1 MGVVE
6 ELVRAR
12 EAYDRREWVAA
23 YDGLSDP
30 STDPLTAADFE
41 RLATAAYLLGR
52 HNDCIQ
58 ALQRAYAADIGGGEV
73 RAAVRCCF
81 WLAMVLLDDGEAAV
95 AGGWVGRAQRLLDDL
110 DEDAVERG
118 YVQVLTMMRH
128 VGADEHEAAIS
139 VAEQVES
146 CGRRHS
152 DADLLAQGQCVR
164 GRMLMY
170 TGRVQEGLSL
180 LDEAMVAV
188 STGEVSPL
196 FAGHIYCAMIEGC
209 QELSDFGRAAEWT
222 TRLTRWCEGQQGL
235 VPFTGQ
241 CAVHRGQIM
250 RVRGAFTEALD
261 EFERAQQRYV
271 DAGSPPAAGHA
282 LAERGEVLRL
292 RGEYAAAEAA
302 YESAIGFGHD
312 PQPGL
317 ALLWLAQG
325 RTAPAV
331 ATVRRLLGEPR
342 DPVRRSQVLAAA
354 TEVLLADQALEEAS
368 ATADEL
374 ARLAEEFAST
384 ALRAQAA
391 YARGSVAI
399 AHDDPAAAVP
409 LLREAEQLW
418 TQLDVPF
425 ETART
430 QVQLGRA
437 LRALD
442 DEDTGRAELLAA
454 RRTFAAVG
462 AAPAER
468 HVAAL
473 LDDRGTPG
481 GLTAREVEVLRL
493 VATGSSNLEI
503 AAALVLSEKTVARHL
518 SNIFTK
524 LDVRT
529 RTAAAAFAYDQH
541 LVRLPDRGGDS

>member
-6 ELVRAR
+6 DLVRAR

-30 STDPLTAADFE
+30 GTDVLAADDFA

-58 ALQRAYAADIGGGEV
+58 ALQRAYAADIAGGDVAG
-73 RAAVRCCF
+73 AARCCF
-81 WLAMVLLDDGEAAV
+81 WLAMVLFDGGEVAV
-95 AGGWVGRAQRLLDDL
+95 AGGWVARAQRLLDDL
-110 DEDAVERG
+110 ADDVVERG
-118 YVQVLTMMRH
+118 YLLVLGMFQH
-128 VGADEHEAAIS
+128 IGAGEHETALA

-146 CGRRHS
+146 YGRRF
-152 DADLLAQGQCVR
+152 ADPDLIAQGQCAR

-170 TGRVQEGLSL
+170 AGRVQEGLAL

-188 STGEVSPL
+188 SAGEVSPL

-209 QELSDFGRAAEWT
+209 QEVSDFRRAAEWT
-222 TRLTRWCEGQQGL
+222 TRLTRWCDDQQGL

-250 RVRGAFTEALD
+250 RVRGAFSQALE
-261 EFERAQQRYV
+261 EFELAQQRYV
-271 DAGSPPAAGHA
+271 EAGSPPAAGLA
-282 LAERGEVLRL
+282 QAERAEVLRL
-292 RGEYAAAEAA
+292 RGDYDAADAAYAA
-302 YESAIGFGHD
+302 AIGFGHD

-325 RTAPAV
+325 RTAPAL
-331 ATVRRLLGEPR
+331 AAVRRLLGEPR

-354 TEVLLADQALEEAS
+354 TEVLLADQALDEAS
-368 ATADEL
+368 AAADEL

-391 YARGSVAI
+391 YARGSVAV
-399 AHDDPAAAVP
+399 ARDDPAGAVP
-409 LLREAEQLW
+409 LLREAGQLW
-418 TQLDVPF
+418 TQLDAPF
-425 ETART
+425 ETARAR
-430 QVQLGRA
+430 VQLGRA
-437 LRALD
+437 LRALGD
-442 DEDTGRAELLAA
+442 DDTGRAELLAA

-462 AAPAER
+462 ATPAER

-473 LDDRGTPG
+473 LDDRAAPG

-493 VATGSSNLEI
+493 VAAGSSNPEI
-503 AAALVLSEKTVARHL
+503 AAALVLSEKTVARHM

-529 RTAAAAFAYDQH
+529 RTAAAAFAYEQH
-541 LVRLPDRGGDS
+541 LV

>member
-6 ELVRAR
+6 DLVRAR

-30 STDPLTAADFE
+30 GTDVLAADDFA

-58 ALQRAYAADIGGGEV
+58 ALQRAYAADIAGGDVAG
-73 RAAVRCCF
+73 AARCCF
-81 WLAMVLLDDGEAAV
+81 WLAMVLFDGGEVAV
-95 AGGWVGRAQRLLDDL
+95 AGGWVARAQRLLDDL
-110 DEDAVERG
+110 ADDVVERG
-118 YVQVLTMMRH
+118 YLMVLGMFQH
-128 VGADEHEAAIS
+128 IGAGEHETALA

-146 CGRRHS
+146 YGRRF
-152 DADLLAQGQCVR
+152 ADPDLTAQGQCAR

-170 TGRVQEGLSL
+170 AGRVQEGLAL

-188 STGEVSPL
+188 SAGEVSPL

-209 QELSDFGRAAEWT
+209 QEVSDFGRAAEWT
-222 TRLTRWCEGQQGL
+222 TRLTRWCDDQQGL

-250 RVRGAFTEALD
+250 RVRGAFSEALE
-261 EFERAQQRYV
+261 EFELAQQRYV
-271 DAGSPPAAGHA
+271 EAGSPPAAGLA
-282 LAERGEVLRL
+282 QAERAEVLRL
-292 RGEYAAAEAA
+292 RGDYDAADAAYAA
-302 YESAIGFGHD
+302 AIGFGHD

-325 RTAPAV
+325 RTAPAL
-331 ATVRRLLGEPR
+331 AAVRRLLGEPR

-354 TEVLLADQALEEAS
+354 TEVLLADQALDEAS
-368 ATADEL
+368 AAADEL

-391 YARGSVAI
+391 YARGSVAV
-399 AHDDPAAAVP
+399 ARDDPAGAVP
-409 LLREAEQLW
+409 LLREAGQHW

-425 ETART
+425 ETARAR
-430 QVQLGRA
+430 VQLGRA
-437 LRALD
+437 LRALG

-462 AAPAER
+462 ATPAER

-473 LDDRGTPG
+473 LDDRVAPG

-493 VATGSSNLEI
+493 VAAGSSNPEI
-503 AAALVLSEKTVARHL
+503 AAALVLSEKTVARHM

-529 RTAAAAFAYDQH
+529 RTAAAAFAYEQH
-541 LVRLPDRGGDS
+541 LV

>member
-1 MGVVE
+1 MGVVDD
-6 ELVRAR
+6 LVRAR

-30 STDPLTAADFE
+30 GTGPLAADDFA

-58 ALQRAYAADIGGGEV
+58 ALQRAYAADIGCGDVAG
-73 RAAVRCCF
+73 AARCCF
-81 WLAMVLLDDGEAAV
+81 WLAMVLFDGGEEAV
-95 AGGWVGRAQRLLDDL
+95 AGGWVARARRLLDGL
-110 DEDAVERG
+110 DGDVVERG
-118 YVQVLTMMRH
+118 YLLVLVMFAH
-128 VGADEHEAAIS
+128 IGAGEHETALTA
-139 VAEQVES
+139 AEQVES
-146 CGRRHS
+146 YGRRFG
-152 DADLLAQGQCVR
+152 DPDLVAQAQCAR

-170 TGRVQEGLSL
+170 AGRVPEGLAL

-188 STGEVSPL
+188 SAGEVSPL

-209 QELSDFGRAAEWT
+209 QEVSDFRRAAEWT
-222 TRLTRWCEGQQGL
+222 TALTRWCDDQQGL

-250 RVRGAFTEALD
+250 RVHGAFGQALE
-261 EFERAQQRYV
+261 EFELAQQRYV
-271 DAGSPPAAGHA
+271 VAGSPPAAGLA
-282 LAERGEVLRL
+282 LAERAEVLRL
-292 RGEYAAAEAA
+292 RGQYDEADAAYAA
-302 YESAIGFGHD
+302 AIGFGHD

-325 RTAPAV
+325 RTAPA
-331 ATVRRLLGEPR
+331 AAAVRRLLDEPR

-354 TEVLLADQALEEAS
+354 TEVLLAHGAPDEAAS
-368 ATADEL
+368 AAEEL

-391 YARGSVAI
+391 YARGGVA
-399 AHDDPAAAVP
+399 AARGDPAKAAP
-409 LLREAEQLW
+409 LLREAERLW
-418 TQLDVPF
+418 AALDVPF
-425 ETART
+425 EIARSR
-430 QVQLGRA
+430 VQLGRA
-437 LRALD
+437 LRALG
-442 DEDTGRAELLAA
+442 DEDTARAELLAA
-454 RRTFAAVG
+454 RQTFVTLG

-468 HVAAL
+468 DCATL
-473 LDDRGTPG
+473 LGDRGTPA

-493 VATGSSNLEI
+493 VATGSSNPEI
-503 AAALVLSEKTVARHL
+503 AAALVLSEKTVARHM

-529 RTAAAAFAYDQH
+529 RTAAAAFAYEQH
-541 LVRLPDRGGDS
+541 LV